1 MHTQLADKIDV
12 STEKN
17 LIVLIENLIDS
28 TSMTIV
34 DDDFIVMTVFV
45 K

>member
-28 TSMTIV
+28 TSMIV
-34 DDDFIVMTVFV
+34 DDDFIVMTFFV

>member
-17 LIVLIENLIDS
+17 LIVLIENLIGS
-28 TSMTIV
+28 TSMIV
-34 DDDFIVMTVFV
+34 DDDFIVMYVFV